1 MNKVQIS
8 DEARDFILKQT
19 ETITVQM
26 EMCGG

>member
-8 DEARDFILKQT
+8 DEARDFILQQT
-19 ETITVQM
+19 GIITVQM